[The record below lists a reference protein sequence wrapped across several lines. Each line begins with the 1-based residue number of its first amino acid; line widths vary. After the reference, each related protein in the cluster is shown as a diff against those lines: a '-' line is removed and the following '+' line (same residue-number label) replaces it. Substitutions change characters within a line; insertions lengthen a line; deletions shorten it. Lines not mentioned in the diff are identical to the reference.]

1 MFSVMLLQGAI
12 ANASQEVNIDEF
24 LAFLADELPQATF
37 FKFQPPPGKV
47 YASAI
52 DWRAV
57 IMDAAAI
64 ITIANGLWQAYD
76 RFVKPIHERDPS
88 SNAAIFVEISNYSGE
103 HARFMIGGDVKD
115 KDIFISSFETS
126 ANRLNLDPALEATSQ
141 EIQDI
146 RLSGNWI
153 HIK

>member
-1 MFSVMLLQGAI
+1 MLLQGAI

-24 LAFLADELPQATF
+24 LAFLADELPQAAF
-37 FKFQPPPGKV
+37 FKFQPSPGKI

-57 IMDAAAI
+57 IMDASAI

-88 SNAAIFVEISNYSGE
+88 SNAAIFVEIKTYSGD

-115 KDIFISSFETS
+115 KDIFISSFKAS
-126 ANRLNLDPALEATSQ
+126 ANRLNLVPKTEAPNQ
-141 EIQDI
+141 EIEDI
-146 RLSGNWI
+146 QFSGNWI
-153 HIK
+153 HVR

>member
-1 MFSVMLLQGAI
+1 MLLQGAI

-24 LAFLADELPQATF
+24 LAFLADELPQAAF
-37 FKFQPPPGKV
+37 FKFQPPPGKI

-57 IMDAAAI
+57 IVDAAAI

-76 RFVKPIHERDPS
+76 RFVKPIHDRDPS
-88 SNAAIFVEISNYSGE
+88 SNAAIFVEIKNYSGD

-115 KDIFISSFETS
+115 KDIFISSFEAS
-126 ANRLNLDPALEATSQ
+126 ANRLNLAPKAEAPNQ

-146 RLSGNWI
+146 QFSGNWI
-153 HIK
+153 HVK

>member
-1 MFSVMLLQGAI
+1 MLLQGAI

-24 LAFLADELPQATF
+24 LAFLADELPQAAF
-37 FKFQPPPGKV
+37 FKFQPPPGKI

-88 SNAAIFVEISNYSGE
+88 SNAAIFVEIKNYSGD

-115 KDIFISSFETS
+115 KDMFISRFEAS
-126 ANRLNLDPALEATSQ
+126 ANWLNLAPKTEAPNQ

-146 RLSGNWI
+146 QFSGNWI

>member
-1 MFSVMLLQGAI
+1 MLMQGAI
-12 ANASQEVNIDEF
+12 ANASQEVNTDEF
-24 LAFLADELPQATF
+24 LAFLADELPQADF
-37 FKFQPPPGKV
+37 FKFQPPPDKI

-57 IMDAAAI
+57 IMDAAAT

-88 SNAAIFVEISNYSGE
+88 SNAAIFVEIKNYSGD

-115 KDIFISSFETS
+115 KDIFISSFEAS
-126 ANRLNLDPALEATSQ
+126 ANRLNLAPKTEAPNQ
-141 EIQDI
+141 ETQDI
-146 RLSGNWI
+146 QFSGNWI
-153 HIK
+153 HVK

>member
-1 MFSVMLLQGAI
+1 
-12 ANASQEVNIDEF
+12 
-24 LAFLADELPQATF
+24 
-37 FKFQPPPGKV
+37 
-47 YASAI
+47 
-52 DWRAV
+52 
-57 IMDAAAI
+57 MDAAAI

-88 SNAAIFVEISNYSGE
+88 SNAAIFVEIKNYSGD

-115 KDIFISSFETS
+115 KDIFISSFEAS
-126 ANRLNLDPALEATSQ
+126 ANRLNLAPKTEAPNQ

-146 RLSGNWI
+146 QFSGNWI